1 MDLIHNMDVVDQL
14 LAANVTAPTDWAWR
28 KQLRFYLSDK
38 GHVLIRMV
46 TAQVLMFSIESRG
59 VDSCPMKT
67 ALSPC
72 V

>member
-1 MDLIHNMDVVDQL
+1 MISAQVKALVMDLIHNMDVVDQL

-46 TAQVLMFSIESRG
+46 TAQVLIFSNESRG
-59 VDSCPMKT
+59 VDS
-67 ALSPC
+67 
-72 V
+72 